1 MSRGGGL
8 DLSKG
13 VLDWDEGGRWGWWLE
28 GDWRPGDSHV
38 VPVQGG
44 AVAIRRRHH
53 QGESVTLPDATR
65 GQAPP
70 GKGGAPG
77 SAGATG
83 SRGSSREAGPVG
95 RCRDRLW
102 AEGRP
107 SRLEPVP
114 LPSTASLL
122 SPELPGLQ
130 ARCHSLTRQAN
141 KGVVSTGPNPRPLF
155 PPRWGSGLGAPQP
168 SSALRARP
176 ARWGSADSGPN
187 PLGAAR
193 PSR

>member
-1 MSRGGGL
+1 MVQRARGGLRGT
-8 DLSKG
+8 
-13 VLDWDEGGRWGWWLE
+13 GGQETAMWFQSRVGS
-28 GDWRPGDSHV
+28 GDQETPPPRRVGDTPRCH
-38 VPVQGG
+38 
-44 AVAIRRRHH
+44 
-53 QGESVTLPDATR
+53 E

-70 GKGGAPG
+70 GNRGAPG

-122 SPELPGLQ
+122 LPELPGLQ

-176 ARWGSADSGPN
+176 APWGSADSGPN